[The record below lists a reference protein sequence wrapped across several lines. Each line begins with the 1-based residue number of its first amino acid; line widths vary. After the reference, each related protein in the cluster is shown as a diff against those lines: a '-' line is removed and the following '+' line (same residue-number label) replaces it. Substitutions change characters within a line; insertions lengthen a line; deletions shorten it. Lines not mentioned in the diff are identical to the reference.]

1 MSEANRNQYQLF
13 LDRKSL
19 LVENQ
24 NEGLRASIRL
34 EVAKKLCVRA
44 VIFFLGT
51 YGHLGPEWSHTF
63 YPIPDAGF
71 LGDVDKIDRTAC
83 VERTSV

>member
-24 NEGLRASIRL
+24 TEGVRASIRL
-34 EVAKKLCVRA
+34 EVARKLCVRA
-44 VIFFLGT
+44 VMFVS
-51 YGHLGPEWSHTF
+51 GHMGVSGLSGARHI
-63 YPIPDAGF
+63 IPS
-71 LGDVDKIDRTAC
+71 RTPA
-83 VERTSV
+83 VWATLTRLTGQHV